1 MYAGMMKTSKVQN
14 VEVPAELPYASS
26 VYWDSF
32 LFPQHSLAYLL
43 ASHVLDATHD
53 PNQRCGCKSLA
64 RRAKFKQCD
73 C

>member
-1 MYAGMMKTSKVQN
+1 MMKTSKVQN

-26 VYWDSF
+26 VYWDRF

-43 ASHVLDATHD
+43 ASHVRDAPHS
-53 PNQRCGCKSLA
+53 PSQHCGCNSLA
-64 RRAKFKQCD
+64 TRAKFKQCD